1 MISHVSWAECFPC
14 FQNSDINEK
23 DYTELFKDGDHSWYI
38 YCVCLFSLFPIF
50 FYLHTDDVK
59 ILSSFFYHQNF
70 FSAFSL
76 MKSWLTRMNSLQSF
90 LYVATLQWNL
100 YRKNW
105 NDSVVTCLI
114 AWLYILRTINA
125 LILFTDLTKMIYQ
138 HADFVKINEII
149 EYNILSILWKGF
161 VTLPNQ

>member
-1 MISHVSWAECFPC
+1 
-14 FQNSDINEK
+14 
-23 DYTELFKDGDHSWYI
+23 
-38 YCVCLFSLFPIF
+38 
-50 FYLHTDDVK
+50 
-59 ILSSFFYHQNF
+59 
-70 FSAFSL
+70 

-100 YRKNW
+100 YSSNMFNSMVVYTPNDQCSDIVHGFDKN
-105 NDSVVTCLI
+105 
-114 AWLYILRTINA
+114 
-125 LILFTDLTKMIYQ
+125 DLQ